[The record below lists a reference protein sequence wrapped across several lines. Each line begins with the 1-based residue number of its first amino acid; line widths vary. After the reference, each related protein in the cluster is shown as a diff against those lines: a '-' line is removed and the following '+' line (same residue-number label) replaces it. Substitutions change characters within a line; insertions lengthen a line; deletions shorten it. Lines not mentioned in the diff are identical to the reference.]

1 MIFNLENGETAF
13 KNLKIIVRELL
24 TFRGLLLYFKVT
36 FNQFDFV
43 NILEFSEQYVLIL
56 LDYCPQ
62 KHITLTR
69 KRQMETMITPVH

>member
-36 FNQFDFV
+36 FNQFYFV

-56 LDYCPQ
+56 LDYCDRS
-62 KHITLTR
+62 TLLLPGR
-69 KRQMETMITPVH
+69 DKWRQ